1 MPGAAAAAPGDGAM
15 IAVLRG
21 TVARRSPTRVVLDC
35 GGIGFELGVPLSTS
49 NRLGAAGSEATLLVV
64 PRFTQTGLEFY
75 GFLDEDERD
84 VFRLLLSV
92 KGIGPKAG
100 LNILS
105 RFSPDEVRQTIAA
118 GRVGVLETV
127 PGIGPKK
134 AERVLRELAERSVP
148 VEAGSPLLADAEKA
162 LVSLGLTRR
171 EARARL
177 GRIKTGPETTL
188 PELLRLALRER
199 GE

>member
-1 MPGAAAAAPGDGAM
+1 V
-15 IAVLRG
+15 ISVLRG
-21 TVARRSPTRVVLDC
+21 TIARRSPTRVILDC
-35 GGIGFELGVPLSTS
+35 GGIGFDIGVPLSTS

-64 PRFTQTGLEFY
+64 SRFTQTGLEFY
-75 GFLDEDERD
+75 GFAEEEERD

-127 PGIGPKK
+127 PGIGPKR
-134 AERVLRELAERSVP
+134 AARVLKDLAERSAP
-148 VEAGSPLLADAEKA
+148 VDAESPLLADAEKA

-177 GRIKTGPETTL
+177 GRLKPGPDTTL
-188 PELLRLALRER
+188 PELLRLALREK
-199 GE
+199 GQ

>member
-1 MPGAAAAAPGDGAM
+1 M

-21 TVARRSPTRVVLDC
+21 TLVRRSPTRVVLDC
-35 GGIGFELGVPLSTS
+35 NGIGFELGVPLSTS
-49 NRLGAAGSEATLLVV
+49 NRLGEAGSEATLLVV

-75 GFLDEDERD
+75 GFADEAERD

-105 RFSPDEVRQTIAA
+105 RFSPGDVRETVAA

-134 AERVLRELAERSVP
+134 AQRVLKELAERTAP
-148 VEAGSPLLADAEKA
+148 VETGSPLLADAEKA

-177 GRIKTGPETTL
+177 GRLQVGPETTL
-188 PELLRLALRER
+188 PELLRLALREK
-199 GE
+199 GA